1 MASKKSSAV
10 PNRPTTATLAP
21 RDSRYFGRNFFQSSS
36 PSPTR
41 NTAPEA
47 AATLRSIPKE
57 PFMCSAIPAPSLPL
71 PALIA
76 SLPSTESSVWLP
88 ALHHLLA
95 IRAQRIV
102 NNPLRCIDFVVVLK
116 IQAAKPF
123 RDGVQPRA
131 LRLLPQR
138 VVGVRAIHDLAKQHQ
153 CRIPHQIVFLQNR
166 LERTLL
172 AVVTQL
178 HCGNIKWDGPQFL
191 RFAHHVLRRNKMKFR
206 LRVHK
211 FSDQPGARHSI
222 DLYVFTRNPLHAPSL
237 HIGDMNLLDAPD
249 APIWGM
255 IPTRPASAREKVSRR
270 RLPMA
275 ITKPANEEARVIA
288 LDKYAIL
295 DTDPEQFFDDLTL
308 LASHVCKTPI
318 ALISLVDED
327 RQWFKSRVG
336 IEASETSREI
346 AFCFTAILQPDVFVV
361 PDALA
366 DDRFRDNPLVV
377 SEPHI
382 RFYAG
387 APLINE
393 DGYALGTLCVVD
405 RAPRELAPEQ
415 EEALKALSRL
425 VLAQL
430 EFRRN
435 LILLKEALTDRT
447 KEEHERQK
455 ELVHVQE
462 TLMRVLG
469 LRQVPKSASAR

>member
-1 MASKKSSAV
+1 
-10 PNRPTTATLAP
+10 
-21 RDSRYFGRNFFQSSS
+21 
-36 PSPTR
+36 
-41 NTAPEA
+41 
-47 AATLRSIPKE
+47 
-57 PFMCSAIPAPSLPL
+57 
-71 PALIA
+71 
-76 SLPSTESSVWLP
+76 
-88 ALHHLLA
+88 
-95 IRAQRIV
+95 
-102 NNPLRCIDFVVVLK
+102 
-116 IQAAKPF
+116 
-123 RDGVQPRA
+123 
-131 LRLLPQR
+131 
-138 VVGVRAIHDLAKQHQ
+138 
-153 CRIPHQIVFLQNR
+153 
-166 LERTLL
+166 
-172 AVVTQL
+172 
-178 HCGNIKWDGPQFL
+178 
-191 RFAHHVLRRNKMKFR
+191 
-206 LRVHK
+206 
-211 FSDQPGARHSI
+211 
-222 DLYVFTRNPLHAPSL
+222 
-237 HIGDMNLLDAPD
+237 
-249 APIWGM
+249 
-255 IPTRPASAREKVSRR
+255 
-270 RLPMA
+270 MA

-308 LASHVCKTPI
+308 LASHVCNTPI

-336 IEASETSREI
+336 LDASETSRDI
-346 AFCFTAILQPDVFVV
+346 AFCSTAILQSDVFVI

-366 DDRFRDNPLVV
+366 DERFRDNPLVV
-377 SEPHI
+377 SDPHI

-415 EEALKALSRL
+415 KEALKALSRL